1 MLPNFSLDDVRA
13 LYLQHTAATEQQFA
27 DEALAY
33 AYYLTQGQPWLVNAL
48 AYQACFRDVKDRSV
62 VITKE
67 VIERAKEALILRR
80 DTHIDALV
88 DRLQEP
94 RVSRI
99 IDAIISGQSE
109 NLLLNTD
116 DIQYVRDLGL
126 IKPKSYEIANPIYQ
140 EVLPRALNKIMEE
153 RIPQTM
159 TFYLNADGSIAMH
172 KLLEAFTQF
181 YRENGGLW
189 LRDFEASYKE
199 SGPHLLF
206 MAHKATLDA
215 GGTTV
220 AVLGSGL
227 LEPYPSQNIKLF
239 ETIAQTGAVVSA
251 FPLTMEGLPGNFP
264 ARNRIIAGLS
274 RGTVVVAA
282 ARKSGALI
290 TARYALDQGRE
301 VFAVPGHIDDELSL
315 GCHDLIKQGAVLVSE
330 VADIVREF
338 GFDVDL
344 APEVTPV
351 KNGDK
356 AAQGSILSHSS
367 EEKLSEHPIL
377 RYCKE
382 PCSMED
388 LLGTAGMEYS
398 QLVQHLFDL
407 QIEGRVEQTAAGLWQ
422 ALF

>member
-1 MLPNFSLDDVRA
+1 MDNNLVLLHLSLIENMGPA
-13 LYLQHTAATEQQFA
+13 LLERIERRLSADMVLADLYQLTTQDMCHLFA
-27 DEALAY
+27 LS
-33 AYYLTQGQPWLVNAL
+33 QGQAQIIVDGLQSTAVL
-48 AYQACFRDVKDRSV
+48 E
-62 VITKE
+62 KE
-67 VIERAKEALILRR
+67 LALIANYAINWCTRHDERYPTLLREI
-80 DTHIDALV
+80 HLPPLV
-88 DRLQEP
+88 LYWQ
-94 RVSRI
+94 
-99 IDAIISGQSE
+99 G
-109 NLLLNTD
+109 
-116 DIQYVRDLGL
+116 RDLAGMAESVAFVGSRKAEAYTQRVINRL
-126 IKPKSYEIANPIYQ
+126 VAPLVEYGFSIVSGGA
-140 EVLPRALNKIMEE
+140 RG
-153 RIPQTM
+153 
-159 TFYLNADGSIAMH
+159 AD
-172 KLLEAFTQF
+172 T
-181 YRENGGLW
+181 
-189 LRDFEASYKE
+189 
-199 SGPHLLF
+199 